1 MIRITKLI
9 VTLLF
14 IFSITLNAQFNLEWS
29 SNSTESYNTM
39 GWIDF
44 KKSGAV
50 WETRLFKIDYNSFTI
65 MSSEYSNTAQ
75 YSYNFSDAERD
86 AGYLIYSLD
95 ADLTGDGIVEFY
107 VLAHY
112 GGDDNPRQAMKI
124 VDVTTG
130 NTLFNKDDASF
141 YYTNSVVWDADNDGM
156 LELSFAKYDYPSM
169 ENYIYEVYSTGVSA
183 SLNSEPIH
191 RLSFKLEQ
199 NYPNPFNP
207 ATTIQFNLNKAAN
220 VKIDIFNV
228 EGKLINQI
236 VNDYRKTGSHKVL
249 WNGTNNKGDR
259 VASGTYFYRITND
272 NNVQTK
278 KMLLIK

>member
-1 MIRITKLI
+1 MYSITKLI
-9 VTLLF
+9 GFLLF
-14 IFSITLNAQFNLEWS
+14 IFPFTLNAQFDLEWS
-29 SNSTESYNTM
+29 SSSTESYNTL

-44 KKSGAV
+44 KKSGDI
-50 WETRLFKIDYNSFTI
+50 WETRLVKIDYSSFTI
-65 MSSEYSNTAQ
+65 MTSEYSNTAQ

-86 AGYLIYSLD
+86 AGYLIYSLG

-112 GGDDNPRQAMKI
+112 GSVDNPRQTMKI

-130 NTLFNKDDASF
+130 TTLFERDDASY
-141 YYTNSVVWDADNDGM
+141 YYTYSVVWDADNDGM

-169 ENYIYEVYSTGVSA
+169 EKYVYEVYSTGVAA

-191 RLSFKLEQ
+191 KLSFKLEQ
-199 NYPNPFNP
+199 NFPNPFNP
-207 ATTIQFNLNKAAN
+207 ATTIQFNLTKSAN

-228 EGKLINQI
+228 EGKLVKQI
-236 VNDYRKTGSHKVL
+236 VNNYRKTGSHKVL
-249 WNGTNNKGDR
+249 WNGTNNKGVR
-259 VASGTYFYRITND
+259 VSSGTYFYRITDD

-278 KMLLIK
+278 KMLLLK